1 MGAIPQAHARDTEA
15 DPLHC
20 DRTGAT
26 AGSQDEEGK
35 APHSHIVHEKEV
47 PYA

>member
-1 MGAIPQAHARDTEA
+1 MGAIPQAYARDLEA

-20 DRTGAT
+20 YRTGAT
-26 AGSQDEEGK
+26 AGSQDQEGQ